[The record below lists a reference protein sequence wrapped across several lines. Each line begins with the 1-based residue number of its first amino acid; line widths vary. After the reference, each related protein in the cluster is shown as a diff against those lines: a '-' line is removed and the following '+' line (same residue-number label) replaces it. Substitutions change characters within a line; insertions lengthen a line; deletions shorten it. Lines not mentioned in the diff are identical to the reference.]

1 MTRSKLILASKSK
14 ARQEMLRNAG
24 FDFEIKS
31 ADIDERQLEVN
42 MQKNGANFEDIA
54 LGLAK
59 EKALYVSGK
68 DKDSFVVGSDQ
79 ILIFNSEIIS
89 KADNTQQAY
98 ERLKSFRANSHT
110 LISSVAVAR
119 NGSIEWHETGQ
130 AKLTMRDFSDD
141 FLNHYIA
148 DAGDV
153 LTSCVGCYALEQ
165 KGIQL
170 FEKID
175 GDYFTIL
182 GMPLL
187 PLIGYLQKEGL
198 GL

>member
-1 MTRSKLILASKSK
+1 LASKSK

-42 MQKNGANFEDIA
+42 MKKNGANFEDIA

-68 DKDSFVVGSDQ
+68 EKDSFVVGSDQ

-89 KADNTQQAY
+89 KANNTQQAY

-141 FLNHYIA
+141 FLNYYIA
-148 DAGDV
+148 DARDI

>member
-42 MQKNGANFEDIA
+42 MKKNGANFEDIA

-68 DKDSFVVGSDQ
+68 EKDSFVVGSDQ

-89 KADNTQQAY
+89 KANNTQQAY

-141 FLNHYIA
+141 FLNYYIA
-148 DAGDV
+148 DARDI

>member
-1 MTRSKLILASKSK
+1 
-14 ARQEMLRNAG
+14 MLRNAG

-42 MQKNGANFEDIA
+42 MKKNGANFEDIA

-68 DKDSFVVGSDQ
+68 EKDSFVVGSDQ

-89 KADNTQQAY
+89 KANNTQQAY

-141 FLNHYIA
+141 FLNYYIA
-148 DAGDV
+148 DARDI

>member
-1 MTRSKLILASKSK
+1 MASKSK

-42 MQKNGANFEDIA
+42 MKKNGANFEDIA

-68 DKDSFVVGSDQ
+68 EKDSFVVGSDQ

-89 KADNTQQAY
+89 KANNTQQAY

-141 FLNHYIA
+141 FLNYYIA
-148 DAGDV
+148 DARDI